1 MFMFVLKGE
10 NMRFRLPMV
19 LEITRCGDIENNF
32 FVLSV
37 YMHGRQLECTYLC
50 WLLG

>member
-32 FVLSV
+32 LYFQFTCMVDS
-37 YMHGRQLECTYLC
+37 
-50 WLLG
+50 